1 MFFSLM
7 PTRQQ
12 SHGVLLM
19 NTRLDDV
26 YDCDSSIFFV
36 DAYRGIVAYTL
47 EKYEWDDTT
56 KNDMICA
63 AGTRITS

>member
-47 EKYEWDDTT
+47 EKYE
-56 KNDMICA
+56 
-63 AGTRITS
+63 